1 MSKETIKMNSIR
13 INRIGIKALLLNAE
27 IDATANRN
35 VIRKYWD
42 KEDDAECRKA
52 LYKAHR
58 NLAKTRK
65 VIREC
70 QRQLKATK
78 LEIRK
83 LNRQHDFRLRA
94 AKEYVADM
102 EKNYP
107 KTSLLG

>member
-1 MSKETIKMNSIR
+1 MSKETVKMNSIR
-13 INRIGIKALLLNAE
+13 INRIGIKEVLE
-27 IDATANRN
+27 ISEQMANHYRN
-35 VIRKYWD
+35 TIRENWD
-42 KEDDAECRKA
+42 KEDNAESRKT

-94 AKEYVADM
+94 VKEHTDYVN
-102 EKNYP
+102 ETYP

>member
-13 INRIGIKALLLNAE
+13 INRIGLKKMLCDAE
-27 IDATANRN
+27 WTASCNRN
-35 VIRKYWD
+35 TISENWD

-52 LYKAHR
+52 LYKAHKGLSKAR
-58 NLAKTRK
+58 V

-78 LEIRK
+78 LEMRK
-83 LNRQHDFRLRA
+83 LNRQYDFRLRA

>member
-1 MSKETIKMNSIR
+1 MNSIR
-13 INRIGIKALLLNAE
+13 INRIGLKKMLCDAE
-27 IDATANRN
+27 WTASCNRTT
-35 VIRKYWD
+35 IRENWD

-52 LYKAHR
+52 LYKAHKGLSKAR
-58 NLAKTRK
+58 V

-78 LEIRK
+78 LEMRK
-83 LNRQHDFRLRA
+83 LNRQHDFRLRV

>member
-1 MSKETIKMNSIR
+1 MSKETIKMNAIR
-13 INRIGIKALLLNAE
+13 INRIGIKEVLE
-27 IDATANRN
+27 ISKQMANHY
-35 VIRKYWD
+35 RKTISENWD
-42 KEDDAECRKA
+42 KEDNAESRQT

-58 NLAKTRK
+58 SLAKTRK

-83 LNRQHDFRLRA
+83 LNRQHDFRQMA
-94 AKEYVADM
+94 VKEHTDYVN
-102 EKNYP
+102 ETYP

>member
-27 IDATANRN
+27 LDAHANRN
-35 VIRKYWD
+35 VIRKNWD

-52 LYKAHR
+52 LYKAHKGLSKAR
-58 NLAKTRK
+58 V

-70 QRQLKATK
+70 QRQLRATK

-94 AKEYVADM
+94 VKEHTDYVN
-102 EKNYP
+102 ETYP
-107 KTSLLG
+107 MTSLLG